1 MILQQDGKARDG
13 PFAIRPSASQP
24 GASYS
29 RCLSKLR

>member
-24 GASYS
+24 GAS
-29 RCLSKLR
+29 LLKTLE